1 MFGQVTLSIAL
12 LAALILTLAFSW
24 RWFEANR
31 AKLIEGIA
39 TAWQHAITAPAL
51 QKTQGRYPRA
61 WAFVAARFARGQY
74 LGLHL
79 TMGFL
84 ISLVGLLVFASVT
97 EDVIH
102 HDPLT
107 QFDARLFAWTQAHA
121 TPTGHLIFSAI
132 SFLGSLQVMS
142 TLALG
147 VGLFLIVR
155 RRWLA
160 FAGWG
165 AALAGG
171 GLLDGIL
178 KVLIQRPRPPT
189 AAALL
194 QHSWSFPSGH
204 AMGSLIGYG
213 MFAYLLVTLW
223 VHARRAQIAI
233 VASAVLL
240 IVAIGVSRLYLGV
253 HYFSDVAGGYAAGL
267 LWLSACASGLEV
279 ALQWKEIAPLRP

>member
-1 MFGQVTLSIAL
+1 MLGQATLSIAL
-12 LAALILTLAFSW
+12 LAALIVTLALCW

-31 AKLIEGIA
+31 AELVDRIA
-39 TAWQHAITAPAL
+39 AGWRHAVTGPLLERAKA
-51 QKTQGRYPRA
+51 RFPRA
-61 WAFVAARFARGQY
+61 WAFVAARFARGEY

-79 TMGFL
+79 TVGFL
-84 ISLVGLLVFASVT
+84 VSLVGLSVFASVT
-97 EDVIH
+97 EDVVH

-121 TPTGHLIFSAI
+121 TPTGHLIFAAI

-147 VGLFLIVR
+147 VGLLLVVR

-279 ALQWKEIAPLRP
+279 ALQWKAAPLRS